1 MDSPGGQEMCGMS
14 EHKRSKL
21 ELEALAAATACLREA
36 TLLEAEPMDLTAADI
51 YRAMAEL
58 ITDNPQATARA
69 FVLELSTTIGVTI

>member
-1 MDSPGGQEMCGMS
+1 MS

-36 TLLEAEPMDLTAADI
+36 TLLEAELTDLTAADI

-58 ITDNPQATARA
+58 ITDKPKATARA

>member
-1 MDSPGGQEMCGMS
+1 MDSPRGQETSGMS

-36 TLLEAEPMDLTAADI
+36 TLLEVEPTDLTAADI

-58 ITDNPQATARA
+58 ITGKPQATARA
-69 FVLELSTTIGVTI
+69 FVLELATTIGLTG